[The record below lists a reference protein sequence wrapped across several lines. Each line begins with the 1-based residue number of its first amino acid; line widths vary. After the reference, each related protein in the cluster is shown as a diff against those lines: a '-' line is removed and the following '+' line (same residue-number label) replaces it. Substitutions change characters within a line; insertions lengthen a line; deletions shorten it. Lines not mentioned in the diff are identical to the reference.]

1 MSRGREVTGMTR
13 KDGDSVEVQPAQPG
27 RKRDHS
33 RDAEILDATL
43 EVLAEVGAAGLTMD
57 LVAARA
63 GAGKAT
69 IYRRW
74 TSKAQLVI
82 DAVAHM
88 KRQQVDL
95 EHLPDTGTLR
105 GDLLG
110 LFKPQSIEEGERKL
124 KIMTGLAS
132 LLSQEQALA
141 EAANSAVVQP
151 WAEAHFA
158 LMQRAVARGEIS
170 ASADI
175 RTLSQVIPS
184 MAAYRTL
191 VQRKPIDLAFL
202 VSMVDGVIVP
212 ALRNQASDVPPGST
226 GHRPDPTGSPV
237 GESPSRR
244 RAVSA
249 RTRSK
254 P

>member
-1 MSRGREVTGMTR
+1 MTQ
-13 KDGDSVEVQPAQPG
+13 KNEGTVAVEPTQLG

-33 RDAEILDATL
+33 RDAIILEVTL

-57 LVAARA
+57 AVAARA

-74 TSKAQLVI
+74 TSKTELVI

-88 KRQQVDL
+88 KRNQVDL
-95 EHLPDTGTLR
+95 ERLPDTGTLR

-132 LLSQEQALA
+132 LLAQDQALA
-141 EAANSAVVQP
+141 DAANAAVVQP
-151 WAEAHFA
+151 WAEAHLA
-158 LMQRAVARGEIS
+158 LMRQAIERGEIS
-170 ASADI
+170 SSADI
-175 RTLSQVIPS
+175 GTLSQVIPS

-191 VQRKPIDLAFL
+191 VQRKSIDLDFL
-202 VSMVDGVIVP
+202 ISMVDGVIMP
-212 ALRNQASDVPPGST
+212 ALRTQPSEVPQDSA
-226 GHRPDPTGSPV
+226 GHRSVPTTTQVDEFRRPNDP
-237 GESPSRR
+237 
-244 RAVSA
+244 RACGH
-249 RTRSK
+249 TENL
-254 P
+254 

>member
-1 MSRGREVTGMTR
+1 MTQN
-13 KDGDSVEVQPAQPG
+13 DEDAVAVEPAQLG

-33 RDAEILDATL
+33 RDVKILEVTL
-43 EVLAEVGAAGLTMD
+43 DVLAEVGAVGLTMD
-57 LVAARA
+57 TVAARA

-74 TSKAQLVI
+74 TSKTELVI

-88 KRQQVDL
+88 KRNQVDL
-95 EHLPDTGTLR
+95 GHLPDTGTIR

-110 LFKPQSIEEGERKL
+110 LFKLQSIEEGDRKL

-132 LLSQEQALA
+132 LLAQDQVLA
-141 EAANSAVVQP
+141 DAANAAVVQP
-151 WAEAHFA
+151 WVEAHLA
-158 LMQRAVARGEIS
+158 LMRRAVERGEIS
-170 ASADI
+170 SSADI
-175 RTLSQVIPS
+175 GTLSQVIPS

-191 VQRKPIDLAFL
+191 VQRKQIDLDFL

-212 ALRNQASDVPPGST
+212 ALTLRSQSSEVPPVST
-226 GHRPDPTGSPV
+226 GHSPV
-237 GESPSRR
+237 TTHSRVDKSPPPR
-244 RAVSA
+244 RAER

-254 P
+254 F

>member
-1 MSRGREVTGMTR
+1 MTQN
-13 KDGDSVEVQPAQPG
+13 DDIDVGPAQPG
-27 RKRDHS
+27 RKRDPS
-33 RDAEILDATL
+33 RDAKILDATL

-57 LVAARA
+57 IVAARA

-74 TSKAQLVI
+74 TSKTELVI

-88 KRQQVDL
+88 KRNQVDL

-132 LLSQEQALA
+132 LLSQDQALA
-141 EAANSAVVQP
+141 EAANAAVVQP

-158 LMQRAVARGEIS
+158 LMQRAVERGEIS

-175 RTLSQVIPS
+175 GTLSQVIPS

-202 VSMVDGVIVP
+202 VSMVDGVVVP
-212 ALRNQASDVPPGST
+212 ALRRQLAEAPSDST
-226 GHRPDPTGSPV
+226 GHRPVHTTSRVDGSP
-237 GESPSRR
+237 SPR
-244 RAVSA
+244 RAASV
-249 RTRSK
+249 RKRSK

>member
-1 MSRGREVTGMTR
+1 MTQN
-13 KDGDSVEVQPAQPG
+13 DDESVEVEPAQPG

-33 RDAEILDATL
+33 RDAKILDATL

-74 TSKAQLVI
+74 TSKTELVI
-82 DAVAHM
+82 DAVSHM
-88 KRQQVDL
+88 KRKQVDL
-95 EHLPDTGTLR
+95 ENLPGTGTLR

-110 LFKPQSIEEGERKL
+110 LFKPQPLEESERKL

-158 LMQRAVARGEIS
+158 LMQRAVARGEIP

-175 RTLSQVIPS
+175 GTLSQLIPS

-191 VQRKPIDLAFL
+191 VQRKPMDLAFL
-202 VSMVDGVIVP
+202 VSMVDGVVLP
-212 ALRNQASDVPPGST
+212 ALRNQPSDVPPDSKD
-226 GHRPDPTGSPV
+226 RPSV
-237 GESPSRR
+237 RK
-244 RAVSA
+244 
-249 RTRSK
+249 RSK

>member
-1 MSRGREVTGMTR
+1 MPQNDE
-13 KDGDSVEVQPAQPG
+13 EPIEAEPAPRG
-27 RKRDHS
+27 RKRDPS
-33 RDAEILDATL
+33 RDAKLLDATL
-43 EVLAEVGAAGLTMD
+43 ELLAEVGAASLTMD

-74 TSKAQLVI
+74 ASKAELVI

-88 KRQQVDL
+88 KRSQADL
-95 EHLPDTGTLR
+95 ERLPDTGTLR

-110 LFKPQSIEEGERKL
+110 LFKPQSLEESERKL

-158 LMQRAVARGEIS
+158 LMQRAAARGEVP

-175 RTLSQVIPS
+175 GMLSQVIPS

-202 VSMVDGVIVP
+202 VSMVDGVILP
-212 ALRNQASDVPPGST
+212 ALQIQPSGVPPAST
-226 GHRPDPTGSPV
+226 GRG
-237 GESPSRR
+237 
-244 RAVSA
+244 A
-249 RTRSK
+249 RNR
-254 P
+254 

>member
-1 MSRGREVTGMTR
+1 MTQN
-13 KDGDSVEVQPAQPG
+13 DDEAVDVEPAQPG
-27 RKRDHS
+27 RKRDPS
-33 RDAEILDATL
+33 RDAKLLDATL
-43 EVLAEVGAAGLTMD
+43 EVLSEVGAAGLTMD
-57 LVAARA
+57 IVAARA

-74 TSKAQLVI
+74 ASKTELVI

-88 KRQQVDL
+88 KRNQVDL

-110 LFKPQSIEEGERKL
+110 LFKPQSIEEGERRL

-132 LLSQEQALA
+132 LLSQDPALA
-141 EAANSAVVQP
+141 EAANAAVVQP

-158 LMQRAVARGEIS
+158 LMKRAIERGEIS

-175 RTLSQVIPS
+175 GTLSQVIPS

-191 VQRKPIDLAFL
+191 VQRKPMDLAFL
-202 VSMVDGVIVP
+202 VSMVDGVIMP
-212 ALRNQASDVPPGST
+212 ALRSQPSEG
-226 GHRPDPTGSPV
+226 
-237 GESPSRR
+237 SPSRADKSPLPR
-244 RAVSA
+244 RASSV
-249 RTRSK
+249 RKRSK
-254 P
+254 T

>member
-1 MSRGREVTGMTR
+1 MAQHD
-13 KDGDSVEVQPAQPG
+13 DGSVEVESAQPG
-27 RKRDHS
+27 RKRDPS
-33 RDAEILDATL
+33 RDAQILDATL

-74 TSKAQLVI
+74 TSKAELVI

-88 KRQQVDL
+88 KRNQVDL
-95 EHLPDTGTLR
+95 ERLPDTGTLR

-110 LFKPQSIEEGERKL
+110 LFKPQSIEERERRL
-124 KIMTGLAS
+124 KIMSGLAS
-132 LLSQEQALA
+132 LLSQEQELA
-141 EAANSAVVQP
+141 DAANSAVVEP

-175 RTLSQVIPS
+175 GTLSQVIPS
-184 MAAYRTL
+184 MAAYRAL
-191 VQRKPIDLAFL
+191 VQRKPFDLAFL
-202 VSMVDGVIVP
+202 VSMVDGVVMP
-212 ALRNQASDVPPGST
+212 ALRNQPSDLPRDLSDHRSDHTASRVD
-226 GHRPDPTGSPV
+226 GSP
-237 GESPSRR
+237 SPRR
-244 RAVSA
+244 TTSVRK
-249 RTRSK
+249 RSK

>member
-1 MSRGREVTGMTR
+1 MTQNEDEPAEV
-13 KDGDSVEVQPAQPG
+13 EPARPG

-33 RDAEILDATL
+33 RDAEILDAAL

-74 TSKAQLVI
+74 TSKAELVI
-82 DAVAHM
+82 EAVAHM
-88 KRQQVDL
+88 KRNQVDL

-141 EAANSAVVQP
+141 EAANSAIVEP
-151 WAEAHFA
+151 WAEAHLA
-158 LMQRAVARGEIS
+158 LMQRAVARGEVS

-175 RTLSQVIPS
+175 ATLSRIIPS

-191 VQRKPIDLAFL
+191 VQRKPFDLAFL

-212 ALRNQASDVPPGST
+212 ALRNRPSDVPPGST
-226 GHRPDPTGSPV
+226 GHRPDPTASPAH
-237 GESPSRR
+237 EAAPPR
-244 RAVSA
+244 RAARA

>member
-1 MSRGREVTGMTR
+1 MTQDEPEPAEV
-13 KDGDSVEVQPAQPG
+13 EPARPG
-27 RKRDHS
+27 RKRDRS
-33 RDAEILDATL
+33 RDTTILEAAL

-74 TSKAQLVI
+74 TSKVELVI

-88 KRQQVDL
+88 KRNQVDI

-110 LFKPQSIEEGERKL
+110 LFKPPSIEEGERKL
-124 KIMTGLAS
+124 RIMTGLAS

-141 EAANSAVVQP
+141 EAANSAVVEP
-151 WAEAHFA
+151 WAEAHLA

-175 RTLSQVIPS
+175 ATLSQVVPS

-212 ALRNQASDVPPGST
+212 ALRNQPSGVGQGST
-226 GHRPDPTGSPV
+226 GRRPDPTTSPAD
-237 GESPSRR
+237 ESAPAPR
-244 RAVSA
+244 RASRA

>member
-1 MSRGREVTGMTR
+1 MTPKDDETG
-13 KDGDSVEVQPAQPG
+13 EPAQPG
-27 RKRDHS
+27 RKRDPS
-33 RDAEILDATL
+33 RDASILEATL

-57 LVAARA
+57 LVATRA

-74 TSKAQLVI
+74 TSKTQLVI

-88 KRQQVDL
+88 KRNQVDL

-110 LFKPQSIEEGERKL
+110 LFKPQSIEEGERRL
-124 KIMTGLAS
+124 RIMTGLAS

-141 EAANSAVVQP
+141 EAANAAVVQP
-151 WAEAHFA
+151 WAEAHLA
-158 LMQRAVARGEIS
+158 LMRRAVERGEIS

-175 RTLSQVIPS
+175 GTLSLVIPS

-191 VQRKPIDLAFL
+191 VQRKPFDLPFL

-212 ALRNQASDVPPGST
+212 ALRHPPSDGPRDST
-226 GHRPDPTGSPV
+226 AT
-237 GESPSRR
+237 
-244 RAVSA
+244 
-249 RTRSK
+249 
-254 P
+254 

>member
-1 MSRGREVTGMTR
+1 MTQDEDEPAEV
-13 KDGDSVEVQPAQPG
+13 EPARPG
-27 RKRDHS
+27 RKRDRS
-33 RDAEILDATL
+33 RDATILEAAL

-74 TSKAQLVI
+74 TSKVELVI

-88 KRQQVDL
+88 KRNQVDI

-110 LFKPQSIEEGERKL
+110 LFKPPSIEEGERKL

-141 EAANSAVVQP
+141 EAANSAVVEP
-151 WAEAHFA
+151 WAEAHLA

-175 RTLSQVIPS
+175 ATLSQVIPS

-212 ALRNQASDVPPGST
+212 ALRNQPSGVGQGST
-226 GHRPDPTGSPV
+226 GRRPDPTTSPAD
-237 GESPSRR
+237 ESAPAPR
-244 RAVSA
+244 RASRA

>member
-1 MSRGREVTGMTR
+1 MTQN
-13 KDGDSVEVQPAQPG
+13 DDDAVAVEPAQPG

-33 RDAEILDATL
+33 RDAKILDATL

-57 LVAARA
+57 IVAARA

-74 TSKAQLVI
+74 TSKTELVI

-88 KRQQVDL
+88 KRNQVDL
-95 EHLPDTGTLR
+95 ERLPDTGTLR

-110 LFKPQSIEEGERKL
+110 LFKPQSIEESERKL

-132 LLSQEQALA
+132 LLSQDQALA
-141 EAANSAVVQP
+141 DAANAAVVQP

-158 LMQRAVARGEIS
+158 LMRRAVERGEIS

-175 RTLSQVIPS
+175 GTLSQVIPS

-212 ALRNQASDVPPGST
+212 ALRRQPSEVPPDST
-226 GHRPDPTGSPV
+226 GHRPVPTTSRVDEPPSP
-237 GESPSRR
+237 R
-244 RAVSA
+244 RAASV
-249 RTRSK
+249 RKRSK
-254 P
+254 I